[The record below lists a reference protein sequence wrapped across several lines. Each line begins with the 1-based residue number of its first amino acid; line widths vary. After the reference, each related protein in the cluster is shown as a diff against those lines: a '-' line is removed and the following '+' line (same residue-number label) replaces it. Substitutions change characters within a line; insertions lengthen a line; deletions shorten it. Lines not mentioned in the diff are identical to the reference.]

1 MSDPC
6 VICENLAVG
15 HDETIVVSGVNF
27 SVQPGGITAVV
38 GPSGCGKST
47 LLRAL
52 SGLAAPIE
60 GRSLLLGVDLATA
73 KDAERGAVLRR
84 TGFLFQSSALWSSL
98 TLRENVELPLLEFAG
113 VGPRE
118 ARILAEHKLAQVG
131 LLNAADKLP
140 TEMDFPGIMVDFSK
154 PTSNRRF
161 LV

>member
-84 TGFLFQSSALWSSL
+84 TGFL
-98 TLRENVELPLLEFAG
+98 
-113 VGPRE
+113 
-118 ARILAEHKLAQVG
+118 
-131 LLNAADKLP
+131 
-140 TEMDFPGIMVDFSK
+140 
-154 PTSNRRF
+154 
-161 LV
+161 